1 MLLQPIVKRWRMS
14 RISPFDSFTMGGNP
28 FPERNLFRDTTVAEP
43 GTAFLYPP
51 QAAYGV
57 PGTYQ
62 PPGEEPVDYVCAKCG
77 NIIQNPVVQNVI
89 TCENCGEKE
98 YVGK

>member
-1 MLLQPIVKRWRMS
+1 M
-14 RISPFDSFTMGGNP
+14 
-28 FPERNLFRDTTVAEP
+28 
-43 GTAFLYPP
+43 YPP